1 MKRAIWIGVTLS
13 LLGLISADAVRASPF
28 PAIPS
33 SNTLT
38 LNFNATT
45 GILTL
50 SPSNGTVFRI
60 DGSSGL
66 TIPTAASL
74 SNLALTASGLTLG
87 FATAYTGQA
96 IVAIRVTGGSVFTVG
111 GNFTPG
117 TVTAQWMGQMGGAK
131 TFVTGARLA
140 VE

>member
-1 MKRAIWIGVTLS
+1 MKRAIWAVLTLS
-13 LLGLISADAVRASPF
+13 LAGWISADAVRASPI
-28 PAIPS
+28 PSIPS
-33 SNTLT
+33 SNALT

-50 SPSNGTVFRI
+50 TPTSGTVFRI

-66 TIPTAASL
+66 AIPAAASL
-74 SNLALTASGLTLG
+74 SNLALTSGGLTLG
-87 FATAYTGQA
+87 FAAAYTGQ
-96 IVAIRVTGGSVFTVG
+96 ISVAIRVTGGSVFAVG

-131 TFVTGARLA
+131 AFVTGARL